1 MADPNPTSH
10 FTDLL
15 ASDLEAALLLL
26 SYAAQSGLSVDTG
39 TAKLIAR
46 SKDLH
51 EAGKLAGDDLAAF
64 YLALAT
70 LGAITTPVTVAG
82 LRAAAEPP
90 LPTPGFMSIFRSTTP
105 QSTRAIQWYWVA
117 TLIALLA
124 LVLVQIYWV
133 VGSTALDSI
142 GKLADDKNKAR
153 YELLDL
159 HAKVTVNQKPP
170 MSSAE
175 RQLTEKVDNLRNRI
189 EAYNEIL
196 TSWNEVWYRI
206 WKPFARMIGIS
217 VDKPDNAAKCDCEG
231 ASDDTALYARA
242 RFILISL
249 QAYLL
254 PLLYGLLGACTYV
267 LRMLSRDIRAFS
279 YTPDSHVRYRIRLV
293 LGTLSGLAITWF
305 FEPNSEMLK
314 SLSPLALAFL
324 AGYSVEVLFSALDRF
339 VGAFSASGVPATGNP
354 APAAPPTSPQG
365 KTA

>member
-1 MADPNPTSH
+1 MADAISNSR

-26 SYAAQSGLSVDTG
+26 SYASQSGLSVDTE

-51 EAGKLAGDDLAAF
+51 EAGKLVGDDLAIF
-64 YLALAT
+64 YSSLAA
-70 LGAITTPVTVAG
+70 LGAITAPVTVAG
-82 LRAAAEPP
+82 LRAAAEST
-90 LPTPGFMSIFRSTTP
+90 LSPGLMNIFRSTAA
-105 QSTRAIQWYWVA
+105 QSTRAIRWYWVA

-133 VGSTALDSI
+133 VGSTALDSMS
-142 GKLADDKNKAR
+142 KLSDDENKAR

-159 HAKVTVNQKPP
+159 RAKIPVNQKPTLSP
-170 MSSAE
+170 AE
-175 RQLTEKVDNLRNRI
+175 RQLTEKVQTLRNRI
-189 EAYNEIL
+189 GAYNEIL
-196 TSWNEVWYRI
+196 TSWNAVWYWI
-206 WKPFARMIGIS
+206 WKPLARMIG
-217 VDKPDNAAKCDCEG
+217 VPGDKTDNAAICDCEG

-267 LRMLSRDIRAFS
+267 LRMLSRDVRAFS
-279 YTPDSHVRYRIRLV
+279 YTPDSHVRYKIRLV

-305 FEPNSEMLK
+305 FEPNSQMLK

-324 AGYSVEVLFSALDRF
+324 AGYSVEVLFSAMDRF
-339 VGAFSASGVPATGNP
+339 VGAFSASGVPAGGNP
-354 APAAPPTSPQG
+354 APAGPTTLPKG